1 MRTAAGSNWTHC
13 AHTGDSGPGTRRY
26 WRVITSKRKQRQ
38 RKNNK
43 SNENKLKMR
52 ALDMRT
58 NIAPEFAGVLIG
70 IRVPLFLDYGR
81 DDRYYGGGDETD
93 RACYPITLYGP
104 SWTRTTKYRKG
115 HGGRELSHTGRARL
129 FFEARSQRWR
139 QGVEEEDPVGL
150 WIMLFCAFALRLFC
164 FFRLECLAF
173 HGGFAS
179 Y

>member
-38 RKNNK
+38 RKNKK

-52 ALDMRT
+52 ALDMHT

-81 DDRYYGGGDETD
+81 DDRYYGGDDNRSAILSDHAIRTELDTNNEIPEGS
-93 RACYPITLYGP
+93 RR
-104 SWTRTTKYRKG
+104 TRTFTYGQGK
-115 HGGRELSHTGRARL
+115 A
-129 FFEARSQRWR
+129 FF
-139 QGVEEEDPVGL
+139 
-150 WIMLFCAFALRLFC
+150 
-164 FFRLECLAF
+164 
-173 HGGFAS
+173 
-179 Y
+179 

>member
-38 RKNNK
+38 RKNKK

-52 ALDMRT
+52 ALDMHT

-93 RACYPITLYGP
+93 RACYPITLHGP
-104 SWTRTTKYRKG
+104 ELDTNNEIPERSRRTRTFTYGQGK
-115 HGGRELSHTGRARL
+115 A
-129 FFEARSQRWR
+129 FF
-139 QGVEEEDPVGL
+139 
-150 WIMLFCAFALRLFC
+150 
-164 FFRLECLAF
+164 
-173 HGGFAS
+173 
-179 Y
+179 

>member
-38 RKNNK
+38 RKNKK

-52 ALDMRT
+52 ALDMHT

-81 DDRYYGGGDETD
+81 DDRYYGGGDDNRSAILSGHAIRTELDTNNEIPEGS
-93 RACYPITLYGP
+93 RR
-104 SWTRTTKYRKG
+104 TRTFTYGQNK
-115 HGGRELSHTGRARL
+115 A
-129 FFEARSQRWR
+129 FF
-139 QGVEEEDPVGL
+139 
-150 WIMLFCAFALRLFC
+150 
-164 FFRLECLAF
+164 
-173 HGGFAS
+173 
-179 Y
+179 

>member
-1 MRTAAGSNWTHC
+1 
-13 AHTGDSGPGTRRY
+13 
-26 WRVITSKRKQRQ
+26 
-38 RKNNK
+38 
-43 SNENKLKMR
+43 MR
-52 ALDMRT
+52 ALDMHT

-70 IRVPLFLDYGR
+70 IRVPSFWIT
-81 DDRYYGGGDETD
+81 DETTNTMEEETKQIGHAI
-93 RACYPITLYGP
+93 RSRYTGP
-104 SWTRTTKYRKG
+104 SWTRTTKYRNG

-173 HGGFAS
+173 HWGFAS